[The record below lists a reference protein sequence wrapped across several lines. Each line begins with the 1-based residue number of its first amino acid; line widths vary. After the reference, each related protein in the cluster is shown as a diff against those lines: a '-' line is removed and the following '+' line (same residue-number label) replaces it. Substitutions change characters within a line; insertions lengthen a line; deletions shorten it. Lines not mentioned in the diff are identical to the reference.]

1 MCRRSANCTGS
12 THSEWKT
19 CTPHAIFP
27 HWIAQN
33 FAYHTI
39 ATCGIYFRFEMRKSF
54 FLAHLPHCFGNWFD
68 LVHHYYWR
76 LLVHCQNG
84 NSSKKETKVWWKFE
98 VMEDLTN
105 GRRETICTF
114 GSHWRLNTF
123 VGSTFCQWLLLW
135 LWVTNS
141 FFKPNWFYGVEFKIG
156 YKCATN
162 FPLIVCNISDIANK
176 CTVTENFTPLCK
188 ISVLMCAYQSLTHN
202 FHLHTNF
209 SFWNVDIILF
219 LQICHIWKF
228 ST

>member
-98 VMEDLTN
+98 VMEDLTM
-105 GRRETICTF
+105 
-114 GSHWRLNTF
+114 
-123 VGSTFCQWLLLW
+123 V
-135 LWVTNS
+135 
-141 FFKPNWFYGVEFKIG
+141 YGVEFKIG

-188 ISVLMCAYQSLTHN
+188 ISVLMCAYQYLTHN